1 MRVLY
6 TSIFSFACLFFADT
20 SFAQPSCDQQITVNV
35 RDSRGEFV
43 TDLQASSF
51 HVKVGGQEAA
61 VTSATMFAGSNR
73 LTLVIDA
80 SGSMG
85 GRDMKRWRA
94 IKALTSQIVA
104 SVPTSTDPAM
114 LVFNR
119 QTIRKVEFGHS
130 RKELLDTIE
139 QMPDANGPTA
149 LWTALLEAS
158 TMFGRPAPG
167 NAVLVISDFVDNT
180 HKTNSAKVRSAFL
193 ENRIRL
199 FGVGIGSS
207 DHYLAIAEDREGQDD
222 FFALV
227 KQTGGDVIQDV
238 GMYRGD
244 ALLRQLLDEPGRFYV
259 LKIAPPSPLQKPE
272 RLNLSIFADDH
283 KRNKG
288 MSLYYP
294 ERVSQCGQ

>member
-1 MRVLY
+1 MRALY
-6 TSIFSFACLFFADT
+6 TSILCVCLVFAGT
-20 SFAQPSCDQQITVNV
+20 SFGQRSCDQQITVNV
-35 RDSRGEFV
+35 RDSRGKFV
-43 TDLQASSF
+43 SDLPASSF
-51 HVKVGGQEAA
+51 RVKVGGHDAA
-61 VTSATMFAGSNR
+61 VTSAKQITSSNR

-85 GRDMKRWRA
+85 GRDVQRWRA
-94 IKALTSQIVA
+94 IKTLTEQIIA
-104 SVPTSTDPAM
+104 SVPTSTDLAV

-130 RKELLDTIE
+130 RKELLDAIE
-139 QMPDANGPTA
+139 QLHDANGATA

-158 TMFGRPAPG
+158 KMFDSPAPG

-180 HKTNSAKVRSAFL
+180 HKTNTAKVRSAFL
-193 ENRIRL
+193 VNTIRL
-199 FGVGIGSS
+199 FGVGIGSV
-207 DHYLAIAEDREGQDD
+207 DHYLASAEEREAQDD

-238 GMYRGD
+238 GKYGGD
-244 ALLRQLLDEPGRFYV
+244 ALLRQLLDEPGKFYV
-259 LKIAPPSPLQKPE
+259 LKITPPSLLQKPE
-272 RLNLSIFADDH
+272 RLNLNIFPDDH

-294 ERVSQCGQ
+294 EKLSQCGQ